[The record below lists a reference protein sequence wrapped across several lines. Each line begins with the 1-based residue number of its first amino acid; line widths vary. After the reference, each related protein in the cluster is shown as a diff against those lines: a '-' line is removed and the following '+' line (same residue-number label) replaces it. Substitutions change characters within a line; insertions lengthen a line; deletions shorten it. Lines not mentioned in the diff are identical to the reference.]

1 MAKTKV
7 LILGDIHFPYHNKKA
22 IKEVIYAIKQE
33 KPTHVVQIG
42 DLYDQYSFSRFTRK
56 NITLPETELMEA
68 RSLAIQLWSN
78 IKNSI
83 RKYQILG
90 NHDIRLIKRAEE
102 KLPEAQDLI
111 KKSLMELYRFKGV
124 TTIEDD
130 RKELIIDGVV
140 YMHGYRS
147 KLGDHTRYNNR
158 STVVGHSHVGG
169 VVFCQYDKG
178 ILFELNAGF
187 LADETAEPLRY
198 RPQTISRWTLG
209 YGLIDE
215 KGPRFCPIEV

>member
-1 MAKTKV
+1 MQSDKSNPPTLSKLETCMISIVSPDLLGKTSFFQKV
-7 LILGDIHFPYHNKKA
+7 SFDKLVRWLRKCGVELTGT
-22 IKEVIYAIKQE
+22 EV
-33 KPTHVVQIG
+33 
-42 DLYDQYSFSRFTRK
+42 DLSKSSVIMTFAASEFS
-56 NITLPETELMEA
+56 L
-68 RSLAIQLWSN
+68 
-78 IKNSI
+78 
-83 RKYQILG
+83 
-90 NHDIRLIKRAEE
+90 NHGFKRAEE
-102 KLPEAQDLI
+102 KLPEAQDII
-111 KKSLMELYRFKGV
+111 KKSLLELYRFKGV